1 MATFNSNTFTV
12 QPVIA
17 PRNAGETITVFAEYS
32 LTAALA
38 LNDVIQMLKVPAGC
52 AIVDAVLVAD
62 DLDTGGAP
70 AITLDVGIAGA
81 DTDQLFAASTVA
93 QAGGVVRPTIATA
106 FRDAAT
112 AADRTVQVLVKAGPA
127 TGAASGK
134 IGLSVSYRAKQV
146 NGL

>member
-1 MATFNSNTFTV
+1 MATYSSTTFTS
-12 QPVIA
+12 QPAIY
-17 PRNAGETITVFAEYS
+17 PRNAGETITVFAQYA

-38 LNDVIQMLKVPAGC
+38 LNDVIRMLTVPAGC
-52 AIVDAVLVAD
+52 IIADAVLVAD

-112 AADRTVQVLVKAGPA
+112 TADRTVQVLVKAGPA
-127 TGAASGK
+127 TGATTGK